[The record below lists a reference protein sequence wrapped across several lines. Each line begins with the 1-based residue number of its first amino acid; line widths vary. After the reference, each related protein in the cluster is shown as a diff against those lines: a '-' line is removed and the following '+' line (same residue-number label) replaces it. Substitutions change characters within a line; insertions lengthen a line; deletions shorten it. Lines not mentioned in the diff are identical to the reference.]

1 MLVLRRLVLILLLLA
16 PGSAWAKSTVTDARI
31 GADGDITRV
40 ELQLDAAPHYH
51 VFYVPDPA
59 RVVIDLDEVDWRVAA
74 GHKLQGTGL
83 VQALRYGLY
92 KVGTSRVVLDLQQPA
107 IVTSI
112 GMSGGAGQQSL
123 TIDLKSASADAFKL
137 AVRDGVTGA
146 PAASTAPATAT
157 PGEPDSTVAQ
167 DVAAEAAGKSAG
179 GTTTGTAAKGNIA
192 PSNPATSGSVGQDAV
207 KAMAD
212 PKVKD
217 VAAKGTASK
226 DGPAK
231 DDTATAGLAAGAKPA
246 AAVQPA
252 PVSKEAATT
261 KTAKAKPG
269 VKPMIVIDAGHG
281 GVDPGA
287 LGNGVMEKNI
297 TLSVALALKKELLAS
312 GRYRV
317 TLTRDSDVYIP
328 LRDRFKI
335 ARDNGAD
342 LFISLHADSHNDPFM
357 RGASIYTLSETASDA
372 EAADLANQE
381 NKSDIIAGVDLS
393 KQSGMVTDILID
405 LAQRDT
411 INQSNTFASALVSE
425 LKTDTL
431 MLEHSPHRSAGF
443 AVLKAPDVP
452 SVLIEMGYVS
462 SDKDEALLTNKQHQ
476 ARLAKAIH
484 RAIDDFFAGREPVQ
498 RS

>member
-1 MLVLRRLVLILLLLA
+1 
-16 PGSAWAKSTVTDARI
+16 
-31 GADGDITRV
+31 
-40 ELQLDAAPHYH
+40 
-51 VFYVPDPA
+51 
-59 RVVIDLDEVDWRVAA
+59 
-74 GHKLQGTGL
+74 
-83 VQALRYGLY
+83 
-92 KVGTSRVVLDLQQPA
+92 
-107 IVTSI
+107 
-112 GMSGGAGQQSL
+112 
-123 TIDLKSASADAFKL
+123 
-137 AVRDGVTGA
+137 
-146 PAASTAPATAT
+146 
-157 PGEPDSTVAQ
+157 
-167 DVAAEAAGKSAG
+167 
-179 GTTTGTAAKGNIA
+179 
-192 PSNPATSGSVGQDAV
+192 
-207 KAMAD
+207 
-212 PKVKD
+212 
-217 VAAKGTASK
+217 
-226 DGPAK
+226 
-231 DDTATAGLAAGAKPA
+231 
-246 AAVQPA
+246 
-252 PVSKEAATT
+252 
-261 KTAKAKPG
+261 

-317 TLTRDSDVYIP
+317 MLTRDSDIYIP

-335 ARDNGAD
+335 ARDNSAD

-357 RGASIYTLSETASDA
+357 RGASVYTLSETASDA

-411 INQSNTFASALVSE
+411 INQSNTFATSLVTE
-425 LKTDTL
+425 LKDDTL

-476 ARLAKAIH
+476 GRLAKAIH
-484 RAIDDFFAGREPVQ
+484 RAIDDFFAGREPLQ